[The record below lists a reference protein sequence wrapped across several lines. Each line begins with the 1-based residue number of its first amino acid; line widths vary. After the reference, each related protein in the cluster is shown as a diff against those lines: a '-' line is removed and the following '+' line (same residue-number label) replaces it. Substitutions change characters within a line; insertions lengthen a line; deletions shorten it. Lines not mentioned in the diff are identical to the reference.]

1 VQFFQLPVAKLVGTE
16 LVDVVVV
23 AGGVVLV
30 LFDVVVV
37 VEPTVVGP
45 THMTWPTCMSQFASS
60 HVL

>member
-1 VQFFQLPVAKLVGTE
+1 VVQFFQLPVAKLVGTE

-37 VEPTVVGP
+37 VEPPDVGP
-45 THMTWPTCMSQFASS
+45 THMT
-60 HVL
+60 